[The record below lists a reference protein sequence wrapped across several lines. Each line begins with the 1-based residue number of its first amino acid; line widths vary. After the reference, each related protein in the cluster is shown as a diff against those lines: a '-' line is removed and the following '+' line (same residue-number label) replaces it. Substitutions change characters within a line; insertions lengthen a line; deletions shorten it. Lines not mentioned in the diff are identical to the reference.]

1 MDERKKGW
9 IGLNLVDTL
18 GPVRIRNLLK
28 RFKEPKKVF
37 NATISELL
45 EIPGISRNVAER
57 IKDFSVARL
66 EKELSLME
74 EMGLSVITLE
84 DQDYPANLKLIYA
97 PPAVLYIQG
106 EIKAKD
112 RLAIAVV
119 GTRRCS
125 YYGRKTANSL
135 SYELVNRGFTIVS
148 GMARGIDTEVHK
160 GALKAGGRTIAV
172 LGSGLARIYPGENK
186 NLSKEI
192 AQSGA
197 VISEFPLL
205 TSPERGNFPRRN
217 RIISGLSL
225 GLVVIE
231 APNKSGALITADFAL
246 EQGREVFAIPGNV
259 DQPTSSGTLH
269 LIKQGAKLV
278 TQVDDIIEELG
289 ALINLLPKKKEEQ
302 GKKRISGGLGLK
314 EREQEIYQLLTISP
328 RHIDEIIKESN
339 FPASVALSA
348 LMTLEL
354 KGLVKQLPGKFY
366 VLA

>member
-1 MDERKKGW
+1 M
-9 IGLNLVDTL
+9 
-18 GPVRIRNLLK
+18 
-28 RFKEPKKVF
+28 
-37 NATISELL
+37 
-45 EIPGISRNVAER
+45 
-57 IKDFSVARL
+57 
-66 EKELSLME
+66 
-74 EMGLSVITLE
+74 
-84 DQDYPANLKLIYA
+84 
-97 PPAVLYIQG
+97 
-106 EIKAKD
+106 
-112 RLAIAVV
+112 
-119 GTRRCS
+119 
-125 YYGRKTANSL
+125 
-135 SYELVNRGFTIVS
+135 
-148 GMARGIDTEVHK
+148 
-160 GALKAGGRTIAV
+160 
-172 LGSGLARIYPGENK
+172 
-186 NLSKEI
+186 
-192 AQSGA
+192 
-197 VISEFPLL
+197 
-205 TSPERGNFPRRN
+205 
-217 RIISGLSL
+217 
-225 GLVVIE
+225 VIE

-269 LIKQGAKLV
+269 LFKQGAKLA